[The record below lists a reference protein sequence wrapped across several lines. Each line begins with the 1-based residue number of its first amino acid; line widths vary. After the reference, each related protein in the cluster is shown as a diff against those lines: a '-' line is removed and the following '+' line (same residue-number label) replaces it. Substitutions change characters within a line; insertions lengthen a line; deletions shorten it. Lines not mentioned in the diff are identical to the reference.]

1 MLQRLIPAPIAPPNH
16 HQGSITLQRSDW
28 QQNLGRTGTPF
39 VLSSHTRAL
48 RGQHCTKN
56 HAAVAAT
63 EARVRTRQFPHA
75 PTPAHT
81 KCASGF
87 ARVTTSPDVHVAV
100 RILRRRARTPATSI
114 SELSQERESGE
125 RRGRRSLS
133 PGSCPAQV
141 ERSRCGN
148 PENPNPANGEVSGP
162 RSDDDNT
169 GRKGCDYSRGMTA
182 ERHVERVGTDPYAS
196 PPTRTTPPAMIQSPL

>member
-1 MLQRLIPAPIAPPNH
+1 M
-16 HQGSITLQRSDW
+16 
-28 QQNLGRTGTPF
+28 
-39 VLSSHTRAL
+39 
-48 RGQHCTKN
+48 
-56 HAAVAAT
+56 
-63 EARVRTRQFPHA
+63 RTRQFPHA

-100 RILRRRARTPATSI
+100 RKLRRRR
-114 SELSQERESGE
+114 SENPSDVHSSFRALSRERGE

-196 PPTRTTPPAMIQSPL
+196 PPTRTTPPAMIQSPNLLVSCSLVH